1 MSALVKLI
9 NYQLF
14 YPFLSLEIKC
24 SILENNG
31 HFTPELLICAVGDLT
46 MHNLA
51 YTTSLLEFQPPTF
64 VVSMKISFIS
74 LFFVLGWKFA
84 SVWLLPFIIYVTLS
98 ILHDSQASQGSAKWN
113 LFLLVGC
120 SHGFRDLWSNP
131 LLPFTKSFL
140 NGRLQGNLWR
150 MA

>member
-46 MHNLA
+46 MSNVT
-51 YTTSLLEFQPPTF
+51 YTARLLESQGQKL
-64 VVSMKISFIS
+64 VVSI
-74 LFFVLGWKFA
+74 
-84 SVWLLPFIIYVTLS
+84 
-98 ILHDSQASQGSAKWN
+98 
-113 LFLLVGC
+113 
-120 SHGFRDLWSNP
+120 
-131 LLPFTKSFL
+131 
-140 NGRLQGNLWR
+140 
-150 MA
+150 